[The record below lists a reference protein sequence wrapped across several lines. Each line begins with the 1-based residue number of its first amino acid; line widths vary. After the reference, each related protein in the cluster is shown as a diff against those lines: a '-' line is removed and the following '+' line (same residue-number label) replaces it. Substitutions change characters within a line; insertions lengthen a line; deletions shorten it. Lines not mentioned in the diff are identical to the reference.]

1 MRPSPDPLAC
11 LQFPRDV
18 FDEEGNGA
26 MDAER
31 FAKYFLVCKR
41 CTVMKEKNAGAK
53 AGDAMMEGSKILP
66 VVVRKMPCGY
76 EGERIRSCHHYQW
89 IWCPGIP
96 GNLKCGGS
104 NRHDRCPKYLA
115 KSTFWKHVSA
125 MACASASLPFTSV

>member
-41 CTVMKEKNAGAK
+41 CTLMKEKNAGAK

-66 VVVRKMPCGY
+66 V
-76 EGERIRSCHHYQW
+76 
-89 IWCPGIP
+89 
-96 GNLKCGGS
+96 
-104 NRHDRCPKYLA
+104 A
-115 KSTFWKHVSA
+115 
-125 MACASASLPFTSV
+125 ASP